1 MIRPHLAARTC
12 FFAVALLAL
21 AGCESRSISNSGY
34 PGNRLAYN
42 SAYHGELTEFDVLGL
57 NDAGPI
63 TDERIVA
70 ELAAAGHVTP
80 QIGKPLLVVQSGAV
94 APDEPMLTA
103 LSQSFPISTFFG
115 TPPQDHA
122 NYSRELR
129 LAAARGGVSQI
140 LCYWGVL
147 ETAKTNEVTKTG
159 SWIPV
164 LGSVVPDE
172 TQKMRIRL
180 KAVLMDV
187 ATGRYRMITSV
198 PETDERLS
206 AALNRASS
214 DQGQVERL
222 KQLGYADFARQLVAL
237 GSAG

>member
-1 MIRPHLAARTC
+1 VTRPFPSFRRCSLL
-12 FFAVALLAL
+12 AVALLAL
-21 AGCESRSISNSGY
+21 TGCETRSISNSGY
-34 PGNRLAYN
+34 PGGRVATNPAYQ
-42 SAYHGELTEFDVLGL
+42 GELTEFDVLGL

-70 ELAAAGHVTP
+70 ELAAAQRVSP
-80 QIGKPLLVVQSGAV
+80 QIGKPLLVIQSGAL

-103 LSQSFPISTFFG
+103 LSLSFPVASFFG
-115 TPPQDHA
+115 VPPADHA
-122 NYSRELR
+122 EYSRQLR
-129 LAAARGGVSQI
+129 LAAARGGIAQI

-147 ETAKTNEVTKTG
+147 ETAKTSEVTKTV
-159 SWIPV
+159 SWVPI
-164 LGSVVPDE
+164 LGSMVPDE

-198 PETDERLS
+198 PAEDERLS
-206 AALNRASS
+206 ASLTRANS

-222 KQLGYADFARQLVAL
+222 KAQGYTQFARQLVAL
-237 GSAG
+237 GS